1 MTNENTLATQR
12 MEIGGYAVDVHMNRP
27 DGHKKAIVFV
37 HGIGVSGRYF
47 FPLARELM
55 DRYRVVII
63 DLPGYGKT
71 PKPKHVLS
79 ITELATIVT
88 KVSRELRLDVPI
100 ILGHSMGCQIVAHA
114 VTQSPKLY
122 AKMILLAPT
131 VYANERTL
139 LMQALRLTQDICFEP
154 IRAGVIIFTDYMRM
168 GLYRYLGTC
177 RYMLEDRIEQTLEG
191 CSVSVLFVR
200 GQKDVIVPSAW
211 IRELHELTPSV
222 VCEIADA
229 PHAVQ
234 LDLPKFVA
242 DICHEFIEA

>member
-1 MTNENTLATQR
+1 MTNENALRTQR
-12 MEIGGYAVDVHMNRP
+12 ITIGSYDVDVHVSSTGKHR
-27 DGHKKAIVFV
+27 KAIVLV

-47 FPLARELM
+47 FPLADELM
-55 DRYRVVII
+55 EHYQVVII

-71 PKPKHVLS
+71 PKPKDVLS
-79 ITELATIVT
+79 IPELAGIVT
-88 KVSRELRLDVPI
+88 GVSRQLSLDHPI

-114 VTQSPKLY
+114 VMQAPKLY
-122 AKMILLAPT
+122 SKMILLAPT

-139 LMQALRLTQDICFEP
+139 LIQALRLAQDIFFEP

-168 GLYRYLGTC
+168 GLYRYLVTC
-177 RYMLEDRIEQTLEG
+177 RYMLEDRIEETLSS
-191 CSVSVLFVR
+191 CKVPVLMVR

-211 IRELHELTPSV
+211 IRELHHLTPSL

-234 LDLPKFVA
+234 LKSPEFLA
-242 DICHEFIEA
+242 DICHDFIEG